1 MTAATDE
8 DHTLAHLMESTEDVE
23 NIQAKETENTE
34 IETEIIRR
42 VKEEIGIVQD
52 QERKNTEREEK
63 VDQVLQENEYTA

>member
-1 MTAATDE
+1 
-8 DHTLAHLMESTEDVE
+8 MESTEDVE

>member
-1 MTAATDE
+1 
-8 DHTLAHLMESTEDVE
+8 MESTEDVE
-23 NIQAKETENTE
+23 NIQARETENTE

-63 VDQVLQENEYTA
+63 VDQILQENEYTA

>member
-1 MTAATDE
+1 
-8 DHTLAHLMESTEDVE
+8 MESTEDVE
-23 NIQAKETENTE
+23 NIQARETENTE

-63 VDQVLQENEYTA
+63 VDQFLQENEYTA

>member
-1 MTAATDE
+1 
-8 DHTLAHLMESTEDVE
+8 MESTEDVE
-23 NIQAKETENTE
+23 NIQARETENTE